1 MHSGTNNVISVSSHE
16 AAANEIVSIAL
27 TLKQKDHQITV
38 SVNVPRRDR
47 FSKKAKDVNNFFEVQ
62 RKDHYLNFVSH

>member
-16 AAANEIVSIAL
+16 AVANEIVSIAL

>member
-16 AAANEIVSIAL
+16 AVANEIVSIAL

-62 RKDHYLNFVSH
+62 RKDHYLNFVSQ

>member
-1 MHSGTNNVISVSSHE
+1 MHSGTNVISVSSHE
-16 AAANEIVSIAL
+16 AVANEIVSIAL

-38 SVNVPRRDR
+38 SVNVPRGDR

>member
-1 MHSGTNNVISVSSHE
+1 MHSGTNNLISISSHE
-16 AAANEIVSIAL
+16 AVANEIVSLAL
-27 TLKQKDHQITV
+27 TLKKKDHQITA

-47 FSKKAKDVNNFFEVQ
+47 FSKKAKDVKNFFEVQ